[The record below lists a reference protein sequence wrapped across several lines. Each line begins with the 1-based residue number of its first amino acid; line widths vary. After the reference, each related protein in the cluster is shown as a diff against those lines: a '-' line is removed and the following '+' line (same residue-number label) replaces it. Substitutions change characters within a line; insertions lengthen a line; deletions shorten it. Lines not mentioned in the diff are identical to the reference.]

1 MNKTTSS
8 SLRVVSTNSKG
19 KKNVVSMSISSPNVR
34 QDIQMLGLL
43 SSAARKREVKAT
55 QNLSIIVL
63 FFIICWIVS
72 YHNWWH
78 IFLKIIKIFCHYSLY
93 TR

>member
-8 SLRVVSTNSKG
+8 SLRVVSPNNKS
-19 KKNVVSMSISSPNVR
+19 KKNVMSTSTSTIQ
-34 QDIQMLGLL
+34 QDTQMLGLL

-72 YHNWWH
+72 SHKYLN
-78 IFLKIIKIFCHYSLY
+78 ISKKFLYLGI
-93 TR
+93 

>member
-1 MNKTTSS
+1 MNKTTTS
-8 SLRVVSTNSKG
+8 SLRVISTNNKG
-19 KKNVVSMSISSPNVR
+19 KRNDLSMSISSPNVR
-34 QDIQMLGLL
+34 QDIQMLRLL

-72 YHNWWH
+72 
-78 IFLKIIKIFCHYSLY
+78 S
-93 TR
+93 RD

>member
-19 KKNVVSMSISSPNVR
+19 RKDKRNVVTMSISSPNVR
-34 QDIQMLGLL
+34 QDIQMLRLL

-72 YHNWWH
+72 SHNWWH
-78 IFLKIIKIFCHYSLY
+78 IFLSII
-93 TR
+93 